1 MKSIPTRIAVLAL
14 AMLFL
19 CGNLLSYPFYRFAL
33 SQAKAEI
40 HRELFGL
47 SEQDLK
53 QAQVFSFTDSEF
65 EKYSEDGNELCM
77 NGNWYDIISTGRSA
91 DGKMLVKCF
100 SDKKESLL
108 HAWLNRSVND
118 DGSLAAPVKG
128 GKQMKLAFSGDYMPV
143 QAASLGFSA
152 AAAGLSF
159 GSSSFSAPVSGGHSS
174 LPEMPPRA

>member
-14 AMLFL
+14 AVLFL

-47 SEQDLK
+47 SEQEAK
-53 QAQVFSFTDSEF
+53 QAQVFSLTASDF
-65 EKYSEDGNELCM
+65 EKYSEDGNELCI
-77 NGNWYDIISTGRSA
+77 NGNWYDIISTSRSE
-91 DGKMLVKCF
+91 DGKVLVNCF

-118 DGSLAAPVKG
+118 NGNPAAPVKG

-143 QAASLGFSA
+143 QPASLDLS

-159 GSSSFSAPVSGGHSS
+159 GISSFSAPVSGGHTS